1 MGGGQRTKE
10 TNLNE
15 MTCFGGVKS
24 GELGFSVPS
33 PRRHIHLERPDLR
46 VYIPEHINRH
56 TEQMGRVKKIGGAK
70 KKKKSERERQGS
82 SLIIC
87 RQQASLFFERQKHIL
102 NSSRALKVCYLKGI
116 SLKATTTRISMSVK
130 VKTELTLLA
139 FERKKK
145 EAMELREVWSGLRR
159 RRGGEGGSSKR
170 ATRFLQGPPAL
181 LNIPAILCIWKWVS
195 SLKWR
200 SGKGEGMRGFSCGG
214 GPWGGGDGQLVLRVE
229 VCARWMDVA
238 LSVGVRTTAGP
249 L

>member
-46 VYIPEHINRH
+46 VYTPEHINRH
-56 TEQMGRVKKIGGAK
+56 TEQTGRVKRIGGEK
-70 KKKKSERERQGS
+70 KKIERERQGS
-82 SLIIC
+82 SLIIR
-87 RQQASLFFERQKHIL
+87 RQRASLFFERQKHIL

-139 FERKKK
+139 LEQKKK
-145 EAMELREVWSGLRR
+145 RRLRSSG
-159 RRGGEGGSSKR
+159 
-170 ATRFLQGPPAL
+170 RFG
-181 LNIPAILCIWKWVS
+181 
-195 SLKWR
+195 R
-200 SGKGEGMRGFSCGG
+200 DCGG
-214 GPWGGGDGQLVLRVE
+214 GGAGKGAHRSGPHGSSRVRLA
-229 VCARWMDVA
+229 C
-238 LSVGVRTTAGP
+238 
-249 L
+249 

>member
-46 VYIPEHINRH
+46 VYTPEHINRH
-56 TEQMGRVKKIGGAK
+56 TEQTGRVKRIGGEK
-70 KKKKSERERQGS
+70 KKIERERQGS
-82 SLIIC
+82 SLIIR
-87 RQQASLFFERQKHIL
+87 RQRASLFFERQKHIL

-139 FERKKK
+139 LERKKK
-145 EAMELREVWSGLRR
+145 KEATELREVWSGLWR

-170 ATRFLQGPPAL
+170 ATRFLQGPPGL

-200 SGKGEGMRGFSCGG
+200 SVKGEGMRGFSFGG
-214 GPWGGGDGQLVLRVE
+214 GP
-229 VCARWMDVA
+229 
-238 LSVGVRTTAGP
+238 
-249 L
+249 

>member
-1 MGGGQRTKE
+1 MSVSAGREAGREGGRGGGGGGGESGREGVGGGQRTKE

-46 VYIPEHINRH
+46 VYTPEHINRH

-145 EAMELREVWSGLRR
+145 GGYGAQGGLVGIAEEEGRGRGLVEAGHTVPPGSACLVKHSCHFVHLEVGLLAQVEKWK
-159 RRGGEGGSSKR
+159 RGGDE
-170 ATRFLQGPPAL
+170 
-181 LNIPAILCIWKWVS
+181 
-195 SLKWR
+195 
-200 SGKGEGMRGFSCGG
+200 
-214 GPWGGGDGQLVLRVE
+214 RV
-229 VCARWMDVA
+229 
-238 LSVGVRTTAGP
+238 
-249 L
+249 